1 MPRLPNR
8 VGEEPKSKSCPWP
21 AVPGACQACSRRS
34 DGERCTIDRE
44 CPILLPAGQVFTV
57 GSHSFPVDTQTSL
70 SVDETVTLV
79 QMLPPIDPAGTVYQV
94 CSTWPVCWSSST
106 TPPRM
111 SGSSQFDDM
120 PT

>member
-1 MPRLPNR
+1 MDSEL
-8 VGEEPKSKSCPWP
+8 
-21 AVPGACQACSRRS
+21 
-34 DGERCTIDRE
+34 
-44 CPILLPAGQVFTV
+44 PILLPAGQVFTV

-70 SVDETVTLV
+70 PVDEAAMLDQTV
-79 QMLPPIDPAGTVYQV
+79 PPIDPFGTVNQV

-111 SGSSQFDDM
+111 SGSSQFEAS